1 MISREKDCSVVRLS
15 TIGWIALSAALKPF
29 AGGAMY
35 LNYLTEGA
43 GGAGVRAAYGSN
55 YERLVALKSE
65 YDPTNFF
72 NSNRNIEPQP

>member
-1 MISREKDCSVVRLS
+1 
-15 TIGWIALSAALKPF
+15 
-29 AGGAMY
+29 MY

-55 YERLVALKSE
+55 YERLAALKSE

-72 NSNRNIEPQP
+72 NSNRNIEPR